1 MKRAGALA
9 LLAISWGTACVPDAG
24 RPVRTAETYGVIL
37 DAEDRRP
44 ANGDALGTL
53 LDATELEDAF
63 LRRTAVRALGRLEN
77 PQLSATIVRH
87 LADPESEVRGA
98 AAEAAAQSVHGEDG
112 AAVLDALLDR
122 VARESNATVR
132 GALARSLGRLTLT
145 ETGRREVGGAL
156 VELGNDVDTEPAETL
171 LGVALGFESLT
182 RSSEGA
188 GIGRPAAD
196 LLVELMAYRP
206 GGGES
211 AAQAGA
217 GHIRALAATALGRSR
232 RLSLELIRLGMADPE
247 PEVRRTVVGFLD
259 AAPPST
265 RNALVGEALADTE
278 ARVATEAVRY
288 LATLSRTEPRC
299 EQLLASAGPD
309 VAPAVRIPALEA
321 LARPCP
327 TVSPQRALL
336 VQAASA
342 IGEAGAAWQ
351 PAAQALHSLAR
362 LDPDRAA
369 RLLPLYVEH
378 ESPFVRA
385 YAARTAAM
393 LRDVTVL
400 LTLGVDPSPNV
411 RNEAVQGLFSV
422 EGHGLDDF
430 LLTQLA
436 GDDPQLLITVAGLLE
451 GAPDRTRVALAA
463 LTAFE
468 RVSRAERET
477 WRDPRLALL
486 ARLSELGDASLTL
499 RMTPFLHDYD
509 PVVATSVAQ
518 LLGAW
523 TGRAHVAEAA
533 PLPRAVVPTRAELR
547 TLEASMLTLHMSGG
561 ATLVIELLADQA
573 TTNVARV
580 VRLAYSGYYDGLT
593 FHRWAANFVLQ
604 GGSPGAN
611 EYQGDGP
618 YTRDEVGGMPHW
630 RGTVG
635 ISTRGRDTGDGQLF
649 INLVDN
655 PRLDH
660 EYTVIGRLVDG
671 YDILDSLLEG
681 SVIERAEVAEV
692 R

>member
-1 MKRAGALA
+1 
-9 LLAISWGTACVPDAG
+9 
-24 RPVRTAETYGVIL
+24 
-37 DAEDRRP
+37 
-44 ANGDALGTL
+44 
-53 LDATELEDAF
+53 
-63 LRRTAVRALGRLEN
+63 
-77 PQLSATIVRH
+77 
-87 LADPESEVRGA
+87 
-98 AAEAAAQSVHGEDG
+98 
-112 AAVLDALLDR
+112 
-122 VARESNATVR
+122 
-132 GALARSLGRLTLT
+132 
-145 ETGRREVGGAL
+145 
-156 VELGNDVDTEPAETL
+156 
-171 LGVALGFESLT
+171 
-182 RSSEGA
+182 
-188 GIGRPAAD
+188 
-196 LLVELMAYRP
+196 
-206 GGGES
+206 
-211 AAQAGA
+211 
-217 GHIRALAATALGRSR
+217 
-232 RLSLELIRLGMADPE
+232 
-247 PEVRRTVVGFLD
+247 
-259 AAPPST
+259 
-265 RNALVGEALADTE
+265 
-278 ARVATEAVRY
+278 
-288 LATLSRTEPRC
+288 
-299 EQLLASAGPD
+299 
-309 VAPAVRIPALEA
+309 
-321 LARPCP
+321 
-327 TVSPQRALL
+327 
-336 VQAASA
+336 
-342 IGEAGAAWQ
+342 
-351 PAAQALHSLAR
+351 
-362 LDPDRAA
+362 
-369 RLLPLYVEH
+369 
-378 ESPFVRA
+378 
-385 YAARTAAM
+385 M